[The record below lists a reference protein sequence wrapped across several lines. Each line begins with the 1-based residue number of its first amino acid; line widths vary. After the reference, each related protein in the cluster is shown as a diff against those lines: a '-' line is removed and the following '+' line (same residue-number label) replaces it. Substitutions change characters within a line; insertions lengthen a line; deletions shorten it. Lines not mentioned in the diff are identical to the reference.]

1 MTPNRDCRAAAS
13 VLAAEFKIEW
23 RRPAAFVSAALFSLV
38 VLSTQA
44 LVLPDVAVARTDLA
58 CAVFF
63 ISAFF
68 AALLA
73 EHSRIA
79 KEQKNAVPC
88 LLALSSSSTFSVYL
102 GKVSMSFILVCLIE
116 AGLFP
121 FLIVFYNLP
130 LEKSLGGV
138 VGMSLLAN
146 FALACLMTL
155 LGATASSWKGM
166 RGALGLPLAILP
178 LALPVLATVSIGSS
192 RALSGLPFIPYV
204 KLLLAADL
212 SFWTVG
218 VLSYGKLLGRQ

>member
-1 MTPNRDCRAAAS
+1 MSNRDCRS
-13 VLAAEFKIEW
+13 VSAVLSAEFKIEW
-23 RRPAAFVSAALFSLV
+23 RRPVAFVSAALFSLV

-44 LVLPDVAVARTDLA
+44 LVLPELAVGRTDMA

-68 AALLA
+68 AALLS

-79 KEQKNAVPC
+79 REQKNGVPC
-88 LLALSSSSTFSVYL
+88 ILALSSSSAFSIYL
-102 GKVSMSFILVCLIE
+102 GKVVMSFILICLIE
-116 AGLFP
+116 AGLLP
-121 FLIVFYNLP
+121 FLVGFYNLP
-130 LEKSLGGV
+130 LEKSLV
-138 VGMSLLAN
+138 AVIGMGLLAN

-155 LGATASSWKGM
+155 LGATASSWQGM

-178 LALPVLATVSIGSS
+178 LALPVLATVAIGAG
-192 RALSGLPFIPYV
+192 RALSDLPFISHV